1 MLPSA
6 SFRTRISDTTD
17 QPAAFA
23 ECAAGRTLTVS
34 FACREPL
41 HAMNSCMKAHATQ
54 AEQDAA
60 REEWFAMRLAR
71 QRERERKQLKK
82 SAQEDFM
89 REWWRMP
96 ERDEESRRKLAEK
109 QALEERVGGARASH
123 PSNERK

>member
-1 MLPSA
+1 
-6 SFRTRISDTTD
+6 
-17 QPAAFA
+17 
-23 ECAAGRTLTVS
+23 
-34 FACREPL
+34 
-41 HAMNSCMKAHATQ
+41 MKAHATQ

-109 QALEERVGGARASH
+109 QALEERVGGARASR
-123 PSNERK
+123 PSDERK